1 MKALLRLHSSFRS
14 PRSREANERLRGG
27 SLQAGQALVEAALI
41 FVIIALIF
49 GGLLE
54 FGWAYYHYLALQD
67 AVAEGAA
74 FGIVHPTWWA
84 DSGPPANRVNPNPDN
99 ITYRLQHQS
108 ESAPID
114 WSRADITI
122 EAPFTTPGN
131 RITVTVRYS
140 HTLLMPFAGVV
151 PGASPI
157 TLKASA
163 VQTILWTDG

>member
-1 MKALLRLHSSFRS
+1 MKALLRLLSSFRV
-14 PRSREANERLRGG
+14 PRSKEVNESFHGD
-27 SLQAGQALVEAALI
+27 SVQAGQALVEAAFI
-41 FVIIALIF
+41 FVIVILIF

-74 FGIVHPTWWA
+74 FGIVHPTWWD

-108 ESAPID
+108 EFSPID
-114 WSRADITI
+114 WSRADVTI
-122 EAPFTTPGN
+122 EAPFATPGN
-131 RITVTVRYS
+131 RITVTVTYS
-140 HTLLMPFAGVV
+140 YTLLMPFAGVV

-157 TLKASA
+157 TLKARA
-163 VQTILWTDG
+163 VQTILWTDS